1 MFIVLPPWIVV
12 EFSLH
17 FLMVCSVEE
26 EGSQPF
32 RDQYQQL
39 IVLICLLCTLFA
51 ILTDVQMLLMTAW
64 GCGPTA
70 KAQYLYS
77 ALSGLPQL
85 GKKELLS
92 PVDDELEPCAELEPG
107 ARRRYGFE
115 PLGAIQAGSSLEARP
130 DVARSG

>member
-1 MFIVLPPWIVV
+1 
-12 EFSLH
+12 
-17 FLMVCSVEE
+17 
-26 EGSQPF
+26 
-32 RDQYQQL
+32 
-39 IVLICLLCTLFA
+39 
-51 ILTDVQMLLMTAW
+51 MLLMTAW

-130 DVARSG
+130 MLRGPVELQFDPIDRGNAGPFAEGP